1 MSRLLEWYRR
11 RVLEINLPSSKVF
24 KDGIVSR
31 GDLVKLR
38 AQIHHTSGLYMPGL
52 VGIIVGIKQPSIRD
66 SRLIAVV
73 RFGDNDVTCYGQE
86 LEVISESR

>member
-1 MSRLLEWYRR
+1 
-11 RVLEINLPSSKVF
+11 
-24 KDGIVSR
+24 VSQ

-38 AQIHHTSGLYMPGL
+38 AEIHHTSGLYMPGL

-73 RFGDNDVTCYGQE
+73 RFGDNDVTCYGHE
-86 LEVISESR
+86 LEIISESR